1 MVERTPDN
9 LDLVQPK
16 GIDPQ
21 AWAAIIGHRDRL
33 ISALDGVD
41 RPLVL
46 GRAKELA
53 ECVGKV
59 AISERGEVAPA
70 GMPFP
75 QVVGTAH
82 RVLKRQP
89 GSDLSQDPALQSLV
103 QGAMKIVKDVGEIR
117 NSFGSGHGRQ
127 REPAVEQEMADIVV
141 AATLLW
147 VRWVLRRIEPL
158 ILGQPTALIRDLGDG
173 QTFYR
178 GDLSERLRASDL
190 INLEPAV
197 QQKVGSAVAER
208 AMRGTF
214 NVMIEGVDACAASD
228 SLTEWPLHYRR
239 GLVDGLFF
247 DEAGNVRASPPGVES
262 IANIIANVPDQ
273 SAEVQL
279 LVNSLGATIITT
291 DDVDNNIALVG
302 AFKAQ
307 ERRLEPTARA
317 LWQQLASMIVIF

>member
-1 MVERTPDN
+1 MAEKCPDN
-9 LDLVQPK
+9 LELLQPK
-16 GIDPQ
+16 GIDAQ

-33 ISALDGVD
+33 KLAMDGTD
-41 RPLVL
+41 RSLVL

-70 GMPFP
+70 GLPFP

-82 RVLKRQP
+82 KVLKRQP
-89 GSDLSQDPALQSLV
+89 GADLSQDPALQSLI

-117 NSFGSGHGRQ
+117 NTFGSGHGRQ
-127 REPAVEQEMADIVV
+127 REPAVEQEMADIAV

-178 GDLSERLRASDL
+178 GDLSARLRAADL
-190 INLEPAV
+190 ANLEPAV
-197 QQKVGSAVAER
+197 QQKVGAAVAER

-214 NVMIEGVDACAASD
+214 NVMIEGVDACATSD

-239 GLVDGLFF
+239 GLIDGLFF
-247 DEAGNVRASPPGVES
+247 DESGNFRADIRAVES
-262 IANIIANVPDQ
+262 IAEIVANVPDQ
-273 SAEVQL
+273 AVEIEL
-279 LVNSLGATIITT
+279 LVNSLGKTVITT
-291 DDVDNNIALVG
+291 DDVDFNIALSG
-302 AFKAQ
+302 AFEAQ
-307 ERRLEPTARA
+307 EHRLEPVART
-317 LWQQLASMIVIF
+317 LWQQIGSMIVIY